1 MVKLLRTDANNLD
14 FKQLTILL
22 DAGLAITDG
31 EDYTF
36 YSQFNKIE
44 HINYVIIVY
53 ENSKAIACGAIKK
66 YDENTMEIKRM
77 FTLTEK
83 RGKGMAGMILSELQL
98 WAREM
103 DYKKC
108 ILETGIR
115 QKEAVS
121 LYNKTGFILIP
132 NYGQYQGIETSICF
146 EKIL

>member
-1 MVKLLRTDANNLD
+1 
-14 FKQLTILL
+14 
-22 DAGLAITDG
+22 
-31 EDYTF
+31 
-36 YSQFNKIE
+36 
-44 HINYVIIVY
+44 
-53 ENSKAIACGAIKK
+53 
-66 YDENTMEIKRM
+66 MEIKRM